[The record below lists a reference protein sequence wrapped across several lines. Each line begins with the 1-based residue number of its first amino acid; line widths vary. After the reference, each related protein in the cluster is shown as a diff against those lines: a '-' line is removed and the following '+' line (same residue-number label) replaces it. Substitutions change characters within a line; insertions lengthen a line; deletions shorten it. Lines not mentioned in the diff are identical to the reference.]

1 MARIAVIGTGYVG
14 LGTGVIFAEIGHQV
28 IGVEI
33 DQEKLEQLRSGVS
46 PIYEPSLDEMLQK
59 NIAAGRIHFSSDY
72 ADAVPEADFVFICVN
87 TPSASNGGADMS
99 YVRKAASTV
108 GQYLAPG
115 RHTIVI
121 NKSTVPIGSGELVQR
136 LLESSAPPTATFDV
150 VSNPEFLREGS
161 AVADMLEPDRVV
173 LGSRN
178 RQAAKAVA
186 QLYEPFDAPVLV
198 TDLRTAE
205 MIKYA
210 SNAFLATKISFIN
223 EVARISEA
231 LDVDVRDV
239 AKGMGL
245 DKRIGPH
252 FLNAGVGFGGSCFPK
267 DVKAL
272 EFMAADAE
280 CHPQL
285 LRTVLDI
292 NREARHGFVR
302 KLVHLLGNLE
312 GTTIAIWGLSFKPNT
327 DDMREAP
334 SLDIIRNLME
344 RGASVRVYDPA
355 AMPVAKAIMHGITY
369 CEDPYD
375 AAQGA
380 DAVALVTEW
389 DEFNHLDLER
399 VRDSMVRPVLV
410 DGRNLYD
417 PLEMA
422 RLGFQYRG
430 IGVPAAV

>member
-14 LGTGVIFAEIGHQV
+14 LGTGVIFAEVGHDV

-33 DQEKLEQLRSGVS
+33 DQTKLEQLQGGMS
-46 PIYEPSLDEMLQK
+46 PIYEPGLQELLQK
-59 NIAAGRIHFSSDY
+59 NIEAGRLHFTRDY
-72 ADAVPEADFVFICVN
+72 SQAVPEADFVFICVN
-87 TPSASNGGADMS
+87 TPTASNGGADMS
-99 YVRKAASTV
+99 YVRKAASTI
-108 GQYLAPG
+108 GQHLVPG

-121 NKSTVPIGSGELVQR
+121 NKSTVPIGSGELVHR
-136 LLESSAPPTATFDV
+136 LLESTAPPEATFHV

-173 LGSRN
+173 LGSRH
-178 RQAAKAVA
+178 RPSAEAVA
-186 QLYEPFDAPVLV
+186 ELYEPFGAPVLI

-239 AKGMGL
+239 ARGMGL
-245 DKRIGPH
+245 DQRIGPQ

-285 LRTVLDI
+285 LRTVMDI
-292 NREARHGFVR
+292 NREARHNFVR
-302 KLVHLLGNLE
+302 KLVHLLGDLE

-355 AMPVAKAIMHGITY
+355 AMPVAGEIMHGITY

-375 AAQGA
+375 AAVGA

-389 DEFNHLDLER
+389 DEFKDLDFER

-410 DGRNLYD
+410 DGRNMYE
-417 PLEMA
+417 PAEMA
-422 RLGFQYRG
+422 RLGILYRG
-430 IGVPAAV
+430 VGVPTPV

>member
-1 MARIAVIGTGYVG
+1 MAKIAVIGTGYVG
-14 LGTGVIFAEIGHQV
+14 LGTGVIFAEFGHDV
-28 IGVEI
+28 VGVEI
-33 DQEKLEQLRSGVS
+33 DQAKLEQLKAGVS
-46 PIYEPSLDEMLQK
+46 PIYEPGLQELLQK
-59 NIAAGRIHFSSDY
+59 NITSGRLHFTSEY
-72 ADAVPEADFVFICVN
+72 AQAVPEAEFVFICVN
-87 TPSASNGGADMS
+87 TPTASNGGADMS
-99 YVRKAASTV
+99 YVRKAAATI
-108 GQYLAPG
+108 GHHLAPG

-121 NKSTVPIGSGELVQR
+121 NKSTVPIGSGELVHR
-136 LLESSAPPTATFDV
+136 LLESTAPPEATFHV

-173 LGSRN
+173 LGSRD
-178 RQAAKAVA
+178 RPSAEAVA
-186 QLYEPFDAPVLV
+186 ELYEPFGAPVLI

-231 LDVDVRDV
+231 LEVDVRDV
-239 AKGMGL
+239 ARGMGL

-272 EFMAADAE
+272 EFMAEDAE

-285 LRTVLDI
+285 LRTVMDI
-292 NREARHGFVR
+292 NREARHSFVR
-302 KLVHLLGNLE
+302 KLVHLLGDLE

-355 AMPVAKAIMHGITY
+355 AIPVAREIMHGVTY

-375 AAQGA
+375 AAVGA

-389 DEFNHLDLER
+389 DEFKDLDLER

-410 DGRNLYD
+410 DGRNLYE
-417 PLEMA
+417 PEKMA
-422 RLGFQYRG
+422 RLGILYRG
-430 IGVPAAV
+430 IGVPTPV